1 MSLKGLKNRE
11 SEKWKKIAIGLAL
24 ILVLALLINSVT
36 KVYKKKKEAEKVLVR
51 MESQAAELKKRDEF
65 LRDSLE
71 KLSTEEGIEFEIRKK
86 LNVAEAGEG
95 VAIIVEEEPATS
107 TPSAKISPWQKLKKF
122 FNDLFE

>member
-24 ILVLALLINSVT
+24 ILLLGLLINSVT

-51 MESQAAELKKRDEF
+51 MESQAAELKERDEF

-95 VAIIVEEEPATS
+95 VAIIVEEESTTS
-107 TPSAKISPWQKLKKF
+107 APSAKISPWQKFKNF
-122 FNDLFE
+122 FVELFE